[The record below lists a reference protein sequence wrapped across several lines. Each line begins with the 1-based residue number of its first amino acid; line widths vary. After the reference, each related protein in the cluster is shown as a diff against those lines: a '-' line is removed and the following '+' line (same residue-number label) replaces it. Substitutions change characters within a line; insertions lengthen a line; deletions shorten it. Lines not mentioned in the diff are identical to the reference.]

1 VKAPELKAEG
11 LARIA
16 GLLEP
21 EGWERV
27 GRRTAF
33 RRPQAPRIDAVLDFN
48 CTLRNSPVTVDLTP
62 YAGIVHADIEKA
74 RKAIT
79 GKSYYALN
87 VQLQTL
93 LSEPPSYT
101 RWLFTPK
108 LGTEAAA
115 QHLVADALECT
126 PAFFSKFH
134 DLDDVVRE
142 LEAIK
147 MPQRTIP
154 GESRAIAYAL
164 QGRTQDALNQLTDL
178 ISAARSGEKRAR
190 AELKGYAALLSVPAL
205 ADV

>member
-1 VKAPELKAEG
+1 
-11 LARIA
+11 
-16 GLLEP
+16 
-21 EGWERV
+21 
-27 GRRTAF
+27 
-33 RRPQAPRIDAVLDFN
+33 
-48 CTLRNSPVTVDLTP
+48 
-62 YAGIVHADIEKA
+62 
-74 RKAIT
+74 
-79 GKSYYALN
+79 
-87 VQLQTL
+87 VQLRTL

>member
-1 VKAPELKAEG
+1 MKAPELKAEG

-21 EGWERV
+21 EGWERA

-33 RRPQAPRIDAVLDFN
+33 RRPQAPRINAVLDFN

-87 VQLQTL
+87 VQLRTL

-147 MPQRTIP
+147 IP
-154 GESRAIAYAL
+154 S
-164 QGRTQDALNQLTDL
+164 GR
-178 ISAARSGEKRAR
+178 SRAR
-190 AELKGYAALLSVPAL
+190 AGPSPTPSRGELRTLSTS
-205 ADV
+205 

>member
-1 VKAPELKAEG
+1 
-11 LARIA
+11 
-16 GLLEP
+16 
-21 EGWERV
+21 
-27 GRRTAF
+27 
-33 RRPQAPRIDAVLDFN
+33 
-48 CTLRNSPVTVDLTP
+48 
-62 YAGIVHADIEKA
+62 
-74 RKAIT
+74 
-79 GKSYYALN
+79 

-115 QHLVADALECT
+115 QHLVADALEYT

-164 QGRTQDALNQLTDL
+164 QGRTQDALNHLTDL
-178 ISAARSGEKRAR
+178 ISAAKSGEKRAR
-190 AELKGYAALLSVPAL
+190 AELKGYAALLNVPAL